1 MSKISEIDK
10 NLAVSDTVSENG
22 LIFRNSLSA
31 PFSLYGLLPVTPF
44 LRFPLETAKKVN
56 PGVEGLCRNTA
67 GGRLRFKTNS
77 KRVVLRVC
85 YDEISP
91 MPHMPL
97 TGSTGFDAYIAA
109 DGKYSYAG
117 SFIPPIN
124 CGNNFDSE
132 IVLPDNAMRD
142 ITINF
147 PLYNSVK
154 TVFIGLEESAE
165 LIKTDGYT
173 DYKPIVYYGSSITQG
188 GCASRPGN
196 SYQALISRRFNLDYF
211 NFGFSGSARGEKAMA
226 DYIADLNMSLFFLDY
241 DHNSPDPEHLKA
253 HHEKFFLTVREINP
267 DLPVIMATKTDI
279 PRSPDA
285 ERDTAARRR
294 VVYETYENA
303 LKRGDRNVMFID
315 GGTVFTEALNLTAPA
330 DSCTVDGCHP
340 NDLGFACMAK
350 VYGDAIKNM
359 LGLI

>member
-1 MSKISEIDK
+1 MYQITEIDK
-10 NLAVSDTVSENG
+10 NLAVNATVCENG
-22 LIFRNSLSA
+22 IVFRNSLSS
-31 PFSLYGLLPVTPF
+31 PFSLCGLLPVTPF
-44 LRFPLETAKKVN
+44 LRLPLETAQN
-56 PGVEGLCRNTA
+56 TNSGVEALCRNTA
-67 GGRLRFKTNS
+67 GGRLRFKTDS
-77 KRVVLRVC
+77 KRIVLRVC
-85 YDEISP
+85 YDGICHMS
-91 MPHMPL
+91 HMPL
-97 TGSTGFDAYIAA
+97 TGSTGFDMYIYSN
-109 DGKYSYAG
+109 GGYSYAG
-117 SFIPPIN
+117 SFIPPTDCKDDFN
-124 CGNNFDSE
+124 SE
-132 IVLPDNAMRD
+132 ITLPDNSMRD

-154 TVFIGLEESAE
+154 TVFIGLEENAK
-165 LIKTDGYT
+165 LLKTDGYINE
-173 DYKPIVYYGSSITQG
+173 KPIVYYGSSITQG

-226 DYIADLNMSLFFLDY
+226 EYIADLPMSLFFLDY

-253 HHEKFFLTVREINP
+253 HHEKFFLTVREKNP

-285 ERDTAARRR
+285 ERDTAARRSA
-294 VVYETYENA
+294 VYETYENA

>member
-1 MSKISEIDK
+1 
-10 NLAVSDTVSENG
+10 
-22 LIFRNSLSA
+22 
-31 PFSLYGLLPVTPF
+31 
-44 LRFPLETAKKVN
+44 
-56 PGVEGLCRNTA
+56 
-67 GGRLRFKTNS
+67 
-77 KRVVLRVC
+77 
-85 YDEISP
+85 
-91 MPHMPL
+91 
-97 TGSTGFDAYIAA
+97 
-109 DGKYSYAG
+109 
-117 SFIPPIN
+117 
-124 CGNNFDSE
+124 
-132 IVLPDNAMRD
+132 MRD

-154 TVFIGLEESAE
+154 TVFIGLEENAK
-165 LIKTDGYT
+165 LMKTDGYT

-226 DYIADLNMSLFFLDY
+226 DYIADMPMSLFFLDY
-241 DHNSPDPEHLKA
+241 DHNSPD
-253 HHEKFFLTVREINP
+253 
-267 DLPVIMATKTDI
+267 
-279 PRSPDA
+279 A

-294 VVYETYENA
+294 AVYETYENA

-330 DSCTVDGCHP
+330 DNCTVDGCHP

-359 LGLI
+359 LDLI

>member
-10 NLAVSDTVSENG
+10 NLAVKDTVSENG

-31 PFSLYGLLPVTPF
+31 PFSLYGLLPTTPF
-44 LRFPLETAKKVN
+44 LRFPLETAQSVSR
-56 PGVEGLCRNTA
+56 GVEWLCHNTA
-67 GGRLRFKTNS
+67 GGRIRFKTNS
-77 KRVVLRVC
+77 KRVILRVC
-85 YDEISP
+85 YDGISP

-97 TGSTGFDAYIAA
+97 TGTTGFDMYISES
-109 DGKYSYAG
+109 GKCSYAG

-124 CGNNFDSE
+124 CDGNFDSE

-142 ITINF
+142 VTVNF

-154 TVFIGLEESAE
+154 TVFIGLEETAE
-165 LIKTDGYT
+165 LLKSDGYESL
-173 DYKPIVYYGSSITQG
+173 KPIVYYGSSITQG

-211 NFGFSGSARGEKAMA
+211 NFGFSGSALGEKPMA
-226 DYIADLNMSLFFLDY
+226 EYIADMPMSLFFLDY
-241 DHNSPDPEHLKA
+241 DHNSPNAEHLKA
-253 HHEKFFLTVREINP
+253 HHESFFLTVREKNP

-279 PRSPDA
+279 PRSPESA
-285 ERDTAARRR
+285 EHNKAHRA

-315 GGTVFTEALNLTAPA
+315 GGTVFNNALELSVPA

-350 VYGDAIKNM
+350 VYGDAIKKM
-359 LGLI
+359 LKL

>member
-77 KRVVLRVC
+77 KR
-85 YDEISP
+85 
-91 MPHMPL
+91 
-97 TGSTGFDAYIAA
+97 
-109 DGKYSYAG
+109 GKYSYAG
-117 SFIPPIN
+117 SFIPPIG

-154 TVFIGLEESAE
+154 TVFIGLEENAE

-226 DYIADLNMSLFFLDY
+226 DYIADMPMSLFFLDY

-253 HHEKFFLTVREINP
+253 HHEKFFLTVREKNP

-294 VVYETYENA
+294 AVYETYENA

>member
-22 LIFRNSLSA
+22 IIFRNSLSA
-31 PFSLYGLLPVTPF
+31 PFSLYGLMPTTPF
-44 LRFPLETAKKVN
+44 LRFPLETAQRVS
-56 PGVEGLCRNTA
+56 PGVEALCHNTA
-67 GGRLRFKTNS
+67 GGRLRFKTTS

-85 YDEISP
+85 YDGITHFS
-91 MPHMPL
+91 HMPF
-97 TGSTGFDAYIAA
+97 TGTTGFDMYIFAN
-109 DGKYSYAG
+109 GNYSYAG
-117 SFIPPIN
+117 SFIPPAD

-132 IVLPDNAMRD
+132 IILPDNSLRD

-154 TVFIGLEESAE
+154 TVFIGLEENAE
-165 LIKTDGYT
+165 LSPTDGYT
-173 DYKPIVYYGSSITQG
+173 NEKPIVYYGSSITQG

-196 SYQALISRRFNLDYF
+196 SYQALISRRFNIDYY
-211 NFGFSGSARGEKAMA
+211 NFGFSGSALGEIPMA
-226 DYIADLNMSLFFLDY
+226 EYIADLPMSLFFLDY
-241 DHNSPDPEHLKA
+241 DHNSPNPEHLKA
-253 HHEKFFLTVREINP
+253 HHESFFLTVREKNP
-267 DLPVIMATKTDI
+267 NLPVIMATKTDI

-285 ERDTAARRR
+285 ERDTEARRR
-294 VVYETYENA
+294 VVCETYENA

-315 GGTVFTEALNLTAPA
+315 GGTVFTNALDLSAPA

-340 NDLGFACMAK
+340 NDLGFACMAR

-359 LGLI
+359 LKL

>member
-117 SFIPPIN
+117 SFIPPIG

-154 TVFIGLEESAE
+154 TVFIGLEENAE
-165 LIKTDGYT
+165 LIKN
-173 DYKPIVYYGSSITQG
+173 
-188 GCASRPGN
+188 RW
-196 SYQALISRRFNLDYF
+196 LHRL
-211 NFGFSGSARGEKAMA
+211 
-226 DYIADLNMSLFFLDY
+226 
-241 DHNSPDPEHLKA
+241 
-253 HHEKFFLTVREINP
+253 
-267 DLPVIMATKTDI
+267 
-279 PRSPDA
+279 
-285 ERDTAARRR
+285 
-294 VVYETYENA
+294 
-303 LKRGDRNVMFID
+303 
-315 GGTVFTEALNLTAPA
+315 
-330 DSCTVDGCHP
+330 
-340 NDLGFACMAK
+340 
-350 VYGDAIKNM
+350 
-359 LGLI
+359 

>member
-22 LIFRNSLSA
+22 LIFHNSLSA

-117 SFIPPIN
+117 SFIPPIG

-132 IVLPDNAMRD
+132 IVLPE
-142 ITINF
+142 
-147 PLYNSVK
+147 
-154 TVFIGLEESAE
+154 TVFIGLEENAE

-226 DYIADLNMSLFFLDY
+226 DYIADMPMSLFFLDY

-253 HHEKFFLTVREINP
+253 HHEKFFLTVREKNP

-294 VVYETYENA
+294 AVYETYENA